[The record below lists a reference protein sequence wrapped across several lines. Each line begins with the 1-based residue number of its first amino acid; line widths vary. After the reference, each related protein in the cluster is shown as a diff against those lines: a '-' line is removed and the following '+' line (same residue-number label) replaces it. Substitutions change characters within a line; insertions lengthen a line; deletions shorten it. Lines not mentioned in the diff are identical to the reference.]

1 MAKRRSP
8 AEKANLNEMLKVTSD
23 TDVLPST
30 ENKEVRFKLRIITS
44 NHISTKDKIE
54 FTQTI
59 TQNPEEA
66 KSREKGVVNNRQA

>member
-1 MAKRRSP
+1 MGKRRSP
-8 AEKANLNEMLKVTSD
+8 AEKANPNEMLKVTSD

-44 NHISTKDKIE
+44 NHISMKDKIE

-66 KSREKGVVNNRQA
+66 KSHEKGVVNNGQA